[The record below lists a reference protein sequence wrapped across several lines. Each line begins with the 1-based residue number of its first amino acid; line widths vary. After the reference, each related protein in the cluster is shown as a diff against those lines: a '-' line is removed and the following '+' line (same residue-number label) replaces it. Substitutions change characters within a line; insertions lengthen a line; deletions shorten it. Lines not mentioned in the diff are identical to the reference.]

1 MRFKKL
7 TYYKP
12 LHDELSVE
20 IVVPYE
26 YSHIWFIRIN

>member
-12 LHDELSVE
+12 LHDELPVE

-26 YSHIWFIRIN
+26 YSHIWFIRTN